1 MEKYIDIEYQ
11 LHVLL
16 ECNHTLLNQVEILL
30 NRVDQ
35 QTIAPTTEWLDG
47 NDVCR
52 ILKICP
58 RTLQVYCN
66 KNILPFRRLGGTVF
80 FSKTDIEATLEAKKF

>member
-1 MEKYIDIEYQ
+1 MEKQINIEYQ
-11 LHVLL
+11 LHMLL
-16 ECNHTLLNQVEILL
+16 ECNHTLLNQVEVLL
-30 NRVDQ
+30 NRVEQ
-35 QTIAPTTEWLDG
+35 QTIAPAAEWLDG

-66 KNILPFRRLGGTVF
+66 KKILPFRRLGGKVF
-80 FSKTDIEATLEAKKF
+80 FSKTDIEATLEGNKF

>member
-1 MEKYIDIEYQ
+1 MEKQINIEHQ
-11 LHVLL
+11 RHVLL
-16 ECNHTLLNQVEILL
+16 ECNHTLLNQVEVLL
-30 NRVDQ
+30 NRVEQ
-35 QTIAPTTEWLDG
+35 QTIAPAAEWLDG

-66 KNILPFRRLGGTVF
+66 KNILPFRRLGGKIF
-80 FSKTDIEATLEAKKF
+80 FSRTDIEATLEAKKF

>member
-11 LHVLL
+11 LHMLL

-66 KNILPFRRLGGTVF
+66 K
-80 FSKTDIEATLEAKKF
+80 KKAG

>member
-1 MEKYIDIEYQ
+1 MEKQINIEYQ

-16 ECNHTLLNQVEILL
+16 ECNHTLLNQVEVLL
-30 NRVDQ
+30 NRVEQ
-35 QTIAPTTEWLDG
+35 QTIAPAAEWLDG

-66 KNILPFRRLGGTVF
+66 KNILPFRRLRGKIF
-80 FSKTDIEATLEAKKF
+80 FSRTDIEATLEAKKF